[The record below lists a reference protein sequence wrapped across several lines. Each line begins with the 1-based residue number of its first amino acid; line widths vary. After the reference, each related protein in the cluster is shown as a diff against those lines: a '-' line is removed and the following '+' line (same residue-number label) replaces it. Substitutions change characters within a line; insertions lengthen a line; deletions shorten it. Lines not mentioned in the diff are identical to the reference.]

1 MANTTGLSHLQASPT
16 DPSAD
21 RDAPAL
27 PNLSVV
33 LRVVTILLTYGR
45 HLADTFDRRS
55 ASAGFHL
62 IARHF
67 GTSNT
72 GVILAHIRRGI
83 LRAAALHHVLLKRAE
98 RGRDLVRP
106 SHQPRRKPQAEQ
118 SAADQ
123 AIPPEP
129 APRKRNPHP
138 RPSWRDDWLDGAAD
152 PLDPC
157 HLPKFEDLVKEVRR
171 TPYGRT
177 LGKIYADLGI
187 APALSQAPYWNDL
200 FLAMLRYGG
209 SPGLYDLHR
218 WRREQ
223 HFEQQQDSNP
233 TMDLTWPPLD
243 VGGGRSDIIRVM
255 GFFIGEPP
263 VEPVLILPPEPPP
276 WIRRKSAAPAAPS
289 EPATPPAPPTT
300 SGAPEATGPP

>member
-1 MANTTGLSHLQASPT
+1 
-16 DPSAD
+16 
-21 RDAPAL
+21 
-27 PNLSVV
+27 
-33 LRVVTILLTYGR
+33 
-45 HLADTFDRRS
+45 
-55 ASAGFHL
+55 
-62 IARHF
+62 
-67 GTSNT
+67 
-72 GVILAHIRRGI
+72 
-83 LRAAALHHVLLKRAE
+83 KRAE

-157 HLPKFEDLVKEVRR
+157 HLPNFEDLVKEVRR

-209 SPGLYDLHR
+209 SPGLYDLNR

-276 WIRRKSAAPAAPS
+276 WIRRKSAAPAAP
-289 EPATPPAPPTT
+289 PTT